1 MRLGTHC
8 RLLFMQEIST
18 LIKVTSSSP
27 NTSFVSNSASSSNSK
42 ESKKGPFQSLPFVL
56 FLHIFCILT
65 QWNIMDIG
73 YNCRLRNWKTLFHSS
88 HGIPR
93 ISNQNVQSNG
103 KCPTLVCLLVC
114 FYLNCRVSL
123 QTSHELQIHLPQHPV
138 LYHSAIPFQ
147 LTSGSQICWYLMTN
161 CKYNFTQTT
170 LGCFSDS

>member
-1 MRLGTHC
+1 MQLGTHC
-8 RLLFMQEIST
+8 RLLCMQEIFT
-18 LIKVTSSSP
+18 LIKVTSPSSP

-42 ESKKGPFQSLPFVL
+42 ESKKGQKSRESAVCFIFT
-56 FLHIFCILT
+56 HILYFHPMECDDLDT
-65 QWNIMDIG
+65 D
-73 YNCRLRNWKTLFHSS
+73 YNCRLKNWKTLIHSS

-93 ISNQNVQSNG
+93 ISNQNVWSNG

-161 CKYNFTQTT
+161 CKHNFT
-170 LGCFSDS
+170 